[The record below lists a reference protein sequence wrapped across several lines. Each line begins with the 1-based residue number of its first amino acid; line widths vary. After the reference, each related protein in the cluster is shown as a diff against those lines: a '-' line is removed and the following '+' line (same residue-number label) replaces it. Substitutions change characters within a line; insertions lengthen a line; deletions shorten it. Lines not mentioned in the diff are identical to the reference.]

1 MPEEPEVMRDHEV
14 VSIFPFSDDERE
26 EMLADAREC
35 VLMWGTQDGWPVGV
49 LHQFFWRDGKF
60 WITCTANR
68 HRVAAIKRDPRVS
81 VSVSAM
87 VAFNFEQRGS
97 ITAKGRAVVREDRE
111 TKDWFYRSLAQKA
124 MGDDAAAVDAF
135 VERLDSPLRVV
146 IEVTPEKWITF
157 NGTKADRM
165 VRGELPSDE
174 MGPRLSSDAGRMRQ
188 AREERGLDPD
198 GR

>member
-1 MPEEPEVMRDHEV
+1 MPEPEVMKDHEV
-14 VSIFPFSDDERE
+14 VSIFPFNDDELDE
-26 EMLADAREC
+26 LLTDAREC

-87 VAFNFEQRGS
+87 VAFNFEQRGGV
-97 ITAKGRAVVREDRE
+97 TAKGRGVVREDRE
-111 TKDWFYRSLAQKA
+111 TKDWFYRALAEKA
-124 MGDDAAAVDAF
+124 LGDDDAAVDAF
-135 VERLDSPLRVV
+135 VARLDSPLRIV

-165 VRGELPSDE
+165 VRGELPTEE
-174 MGPRLSSDAGRMRQ
+174 MGPRLSSDAARMRQ
-188 AREERGLDPD
+188 ARAERGLAPE

>member
-1 MPEEPEVMRDHEV
+1 MPEPEVMKDHEV
-14 VSIFPFSDDERE
+14 VSIFPFSEAEIDE
-26 EMLADAREC
+26 LLTDAREC

-49 LHQFFWRDGKF
+49 LHQFFWKGGKF

-87 VAFNFEQRGS
+87 VAFNFEQRGAV
-97 ITAKGRAVVREDRE
+97 TAKGRAVVREDRE
-111 TKDWFYRSLAQKA
+111 TKDWFYPALAGKA
-124 MGDDAAAVDAF
+124 LGDDEAAVAAF
-135 VERLDSPLRVV
+135 VERLDSPLRIV

-165 VRGELPSDE
+165 VRGELPTEE
-174 MGPRLSSDAGRMRQ
+174 MGPRLSSDGARMRK

-198 GR
+198 AR